1 MKPEPRIDEDGVG
14 RCNCGLC
21 TNEECC
27 ERSLDKHDICLPYAR
42 QQAKEKNELETEN
55 KRVRSEL
62 AMLLAEFDTLKLV
75 ATQGERMLKKEIERL
90 REALATVRIADDS
103 PNMRSG
109 IQYMLIGDWDMIE
122 ATRPA
127 TETEGETDEG

>member
-42 QQAKEKNELETEN
+42 QQAKETVSATNQTERLIYAAMVEAGWICPTTLEQVAAAE
-55 KRVRSEL
+55 KEL
-62 AMLLAEFDTLKLV
+62 AENPIELPDELKDPK
-75 ATQGERMLKKEIERL
+75 AFIARME
-90 REALATVRIADDS
+90 
-103 PNMRSG
+103 NQNG
-109 IQYMLIGDWDMIE
+109 
-122 ATRPA
+122 
-127 TETEGETDEG
+127 